1 MVQRNRPVERR
12 DVSGVLLLD
21 KPQGLSSNQALQ
33 AVKRIFRARKAGH
46 TGSLDPL
53 ATGLLPICLG
63 EATKVSSYLLE
74 ADKHYRASAQL
85 GVRTDSADSQG
96 HIIARHDV
104 PLIGETDLEA
114 AMVPLRGE
122 IDQVPPMYSALKHE
136 GRRLYELARAGVEV
150 ERKARRMRVD
160 RFELLLRDGDRL
172 DFDIRCSSGTYVR
185 TLIDD
190 LGEALGC
197 GAHVIALRRLG
208 VSPFDDPRM
217 YTLEQLRELAEA
229 GSEAL
234 DAALLPV
241 DTALARWPQVRLG
254 PDAAY
259 YLGQGQA
266 VWLPRAPVS
275 GLVGLYNDVDDVF
288 LGIGEILD
296 DGRVSPKR
304 LMRWALTGG

>member
-1 MVQRNRPVERR
+1 MAPRSPVERR

-63 EATKVSSYLLE
+63 EATKVSAYLLE
-74 ADKHYRASAQL
+74 ADKHYQASAQL

-96 HIIARHDV
+96 HVIARRAV
-104 PLIGETDLEA
+104 PAFDAASLEA
-114 AMVPLRGE
+114 AMVSLRGE
-122 IDQVPPMYSALKHE
+122 IEQVPPMYSALKHE

-150 ERKARRMRVD
+150 ERKARRVRIE
-160 RFELLLRDGDRL
+160 RFELLHRADDNL

-197 GAHVIALRRLG
+197 GAHVTALRRLG
-208 VSPFDDPRM
+208 VSPFDAPQM
-217 YTLEQLRELAEA
+217 YTLEQLRERAEA

-234 DAALLPV
+234 DATLLAVDAAL
-241 DTALARWPQVRLG
+241 TRWPQVRLG
-254 PDAAY
+254 ADASH

-266 VWLPRAPVS
+266 IWVPHAPVS
-275 GLVGLYNDVDDVF
+275 GLVRLYNDAEDRF

-304 LMRWALTGG
+304 LMRWALTGN